1 MVLHTRRAASER
13 PRRRNFT
20 ASLPA
25 SDDSAV
31 PQPYFDAVVCLL
43 LAANWPSPLKP
54 LATRRLRPPN
64 TAPGRRL
71 PPQRSTTRAL
81 GAPLEQFPKF
91 VRVESTR
98 RVFRALQY
106 HFTYTSKRTLSHAR
120 ERAQD
125 ARRFHSP
132 SPPKGVFTTRNAAMT
147 FTRSRLWRTLHR
159 ATGFS
164 CSGRRPATMKR
175 ARKNV
180 SKAAL
185 MWVARKG

>member
-1 MVLHTRRAASER
+1 MLSCLASARRRRRASFCVSSRAAATACGSTARSGCAASKRLHRQSSGERPRRPARERLAVLHRAMSVAMRPLRRLASSLMVLHTRRAASER

-54 LATRRLRPPN
+54 LATRRLRPFPN

-81 GAPLEQFPKF
+81 GAPLEQFQIF
-91 VRVESTR
+91 VRVDCRCVESST
-98 RVFRALQY
+98 
-106 HFTYTSKRTLSHAR
+106 
-120 ERAQD
+120 
-125 ARRFHSP
+125 
-132 SPPKGVFTTRNAAMT
+132 
-147 FTRSRLWRTLHR
+147 
-159 ATGFS
+159 
-164 CSGRRPATMKR
+164 
-175 ARKNV
+175 
-180 SKAAL
+180 
-185 MWVARKG
+185 